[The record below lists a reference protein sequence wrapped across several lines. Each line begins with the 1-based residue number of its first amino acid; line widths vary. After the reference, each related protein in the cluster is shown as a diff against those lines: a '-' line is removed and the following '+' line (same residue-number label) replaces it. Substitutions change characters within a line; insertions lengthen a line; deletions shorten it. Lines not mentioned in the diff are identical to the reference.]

1 MQHYHVSNGCF
12 VKVSLF
18 TVHIVYIV
26 CSDSVLVILPLY
38 NTTVG
43 FKSVSE
49 DVIEA

>member
-1 MQHYHVSNGCF
+1 MDVICESIIIYCVYC
-12 VKVSLF
+12 
-18 TVHIVYIV
+18 VHIVYIV
-26 CSDSVLVILPLY
+26 CGDSILVILPLY